1 VPPNAALAKARPAAE
16 NDGLGPKLGMT
27 FMNHGRALGQAEAAE
42 ALPVRIDP
50 ATRRVSIDAK
60 APAFF
65 QDPYPVFEA
74 IRAMAPV
81 FFWEEPGVWCFL
93 DADDVNAIYR
103 DRRFGREI
111 LHVATREELGIPEI
125 PAHLKPFYD
134 VDNLSMLEREP
145 PVHTRLRTLVN
156 RAFVSR
162 QIERL
167 RPRIAA
173 LCHELIDGF
182 EARGEVDL
190 IEAYATPIP
199 ITVIA
204 EILGVPVERAPD
216 LLAWSHAM
224 VGMYQLGRTRAME
237 DAAVEATL
245 AFSVFLR
252 AYVEERRGQPGDDLI
267 SQLIAAEEQGERLS
281 EDELITTCILLLNAG
296 HEATVHAIG
305 NGVRAILRSG
315 VDPTALFSTDA
326 ATAATIEEC
335 LRYDPPLHMFMRYAL
350 EDLEYGGIALKKG
363 QQVGLMLGAAN
374 RDPRRYASA
383 DRFDATREP
392 KPHVSFGLGI
402 HFCIGA
408 PLARLE
414 MQVALPILFERLPGL
429 RLEGEPSYRDAY
441 HFHGLEGLHLAWG
454 R

>member
-1 VPPNAALAKARPAAE
+1 MNDRAASAVEAPS
-16 NDGLGPKLGMT
+16 
-27 FMNHGRALGQAEAAE
+27 RAL
-42 ALPVRIDP
+42 PFRIDP
-50 ATRRVSIDAK
+50 VSRRVSIDAK
-60 APAFF
+60 DPAFF

-74 IRAMAPV
+74 IRAVAPV
-81 FFWEEPGVWCFL
+81 FFWEEQGVWCFL
-93 DADDVNAIYR
+93 GADDVNALYR

-134 VDNLSMLEREP
+134 VDGLSMLEREP

-182 EARGEVDL
+182 EAKGEVDL

-224 VGMYQLGRTRAME
+224 VGMYQLGRTREME
-237 DAAVEATL
+237 EAAVAATI
-245 AFSVFLR
+245 AFSAFLR
-252 AYVEERRGQPGDDLI
+252 AYVEERRGKPGDDLI
-267 SQLIAAEEQGERLS
+267 SQLIAAEEKGEKLS

-296 HEATVHAIG
+296 HEATVHALG

-315 VDPTALFSTDA
+315 ADPKALFATDES
-326 ATAATIEEC
+326 TAATVEEC

-350 EDLEYGGIALKKG
+350 EDLEFGGIPLKKG
-363 QQVGLMLGAAN
+363 QQVGLLLGAAN
-374 RDPRRYASA
+374 RDPNRYPSA
-383 DRFDATREP
+383 DRFDPAREALA
-392 KPHVSFGLGI
+392 HVSFGLGI

-414 MQVALPILFERLPGL
+414 MQVAMPILFERLKGL
-429 RLEGEPSYRDAY
+429 SFASAPSYRDAY
-441 HFHGLEGLHLAWG
+441 HFHGLDGLQLQWDV
-454 R
+454 

>member
-1 VPPNAALAKARPAAE
+1 MMFM
-16 NDGLGPKLGMT
+16 NDGSAPT
-27 FMNHGRALGQAEAAE
+27 RQAEAQ

-50 ATRRVSIDAK
+50 VTRRVSIDAK
-60 APAFF
+60 DPVFF

-74 IRAMAPV
+74 IRAVTPA
-81 FFWEEPGVWCFL
+81 FFWEEQGVWCFL
-93 DADDVNAIYR
+93 GADDVNALYR

-167 RPRIAA
+167 RPRIEA

-182 EARGEVDL
+182 EAKGEVEL
-190 IEAYATPIP
+190 IDAYATPIP

-245 AFSVFLR
+245 AFSAFLR
-252 AYVEERRGQPGDDLI
+252 AYVEERRGKPGDDLI
-267 SQLIAAEEQGERLS
+267 SQLIAAEEKGEKLS

-296 HEATVHAIG
+296 HEATVHAVG

-315 VDPTALFSTDA
+315 ADPKALFASDET
-326 ATAATIEEC
+326 TAATVEEC

-350 EDLEYGGIALKKG
+350 EDLEFGGIQLKKG
-363 QQVGLMLGAAN
+363 QQVGLLLGAAN
-374 RDPRRYASA
+374 RDPGRYASA

-429 RLEGEPSYRDAY
+429 RFAEAPRYRDTY
-441 HFHGLEGLHLAWG
+441 HFHGLDGLNLAWD

>member
-1 VPPNAALAKARPAAE
+1 MNDRAASAVEAPS
-16 NDGLGPKLGMT
+16 
-27 FMNHGRALGQAEAAE
+27 RAL
-42 ALPVRIDP
+42 PFRIDP
-50 ATRRVSIDAK
+50 VSRRVSIDAK
-60 APAFF
+60 DPAFF

-74 IRAMAPV
+74 IRAVAPA
-81 FFWEEPGVWCFL
+81 FFWEEQGVWCFL
-93 DADDVNAIYR
+93 GADDVNALYR

-134 VDNLSMLEREP
+134 VDGLSMLEREP

-182 EARGEVDL
+182 EAEGEVDL

-224 VGMYQLGRTRAME
+224 VGMYQLGRTREME
-237 DAAVEATL
+237 EAAVAATI
-245 AFSVFLR
+245 AFSAFLR
-252 AYVEERRGQPGDDLI
+252 AYVEERRGKPGDDLI
-267 SQLIAAEEQGERLS
+267 SQLIAAEEKGEKLS

-296 HEATVHAIG
+296 HEATVHALG

-315 VDPTALFSTDA
+315 ADPKALFATDES
-326 ATAATIEEC
+326 TAATVEEC

-350 EDLEYGGIALKKG
+350 EDLEFGGIPLKKG
-363 QQVGLMLGAAN
+363 QQVGLLLGAAN
-374 RDPRRYASA
+374 RDPNRYPSA
-383 DRFDATREP
+383 DRFDPAREALA
-392 KPHVSFGLGI
+392 HVSFGLGI

-414 MQVALPILFERLPGL
+414 MQVAMPILFERLKGL
-429 RLEGEPSYRDAY
+429 RFATQPSYRDAY
-441 HFHGLEGLHLAWG
+441 HFHGLDGLQLKWDV
-454 R
+454 

>member
-1 VPPNAALAKARPAAE
+1 M
-16 NDGLGPKLGMT
+16 NDRT
-27 FMNHGRALGQAEAAE
+27 ASAVEAATK
-42 ALPVRIDP
+42 ALPFRIDP
-50 ATRRVSIDAK
+50 VSRHVSIDAK
-60 APAFF
+60 DPAFF

-74 IRAMAPV
+74 IRAITPA
-81 FFWEEPGVWCFL
+81 FFWEEQGVWCFL
-93 DADDVNAIYR
+93 GADDVNALYR

-134 VDNLSMLEREP
+134 VDGLSMLEREP

-167 RPRIAA
+167 RPRIEA

-182 EARGEVDL
+182 AAKGEIDL

-237 DAAVEATL
+237 DAAVAATL
-245 AFSVFLR
+245 AFSAFLR
-252 AYVEERRGQPGDDLI
+252 DYVQERRGLPGDDLI
-267 SQLIAAEEQGERLS
+267 SQLIAAEEKGEKLS

-296 HEATVHAIG
+296 HEATVHALG

-315 VDPTALFSTDA
+315 ASPEVLFATDESTV
-326 ATAATIEEC
+326 ATVEEC
-335 LRYDPPLHMFMRYAL
+335 LRFDPPLHMFMRYAL
-350 EDLEYGGIALKKG
+350 EDLEFGGISLKKG

-374 RDPRRYASA
+374 RDPNRYAAA
-383 DRFDATREP
+383 DRFDPAREAL
-392 KPHVSFGLGI
+392 PHVSFGLGI

-414 MQVALPILFERLPGL
+414 MQVAMPILFERLKGL
-429 RLEGEPSYRDAY
+429 RFAAAPSYRDAY
-441 HFHGLEGLHLAWG
+441 HFHGLDGLRLAWDA
-454 R
+454 

>member
-1 VPPNAALAKARPAAE
+1 MNDRTAPAI
-16 NDGLGPKLGMT
+16 
-27 FMNHGRALGQAEAAE
+27 EAATT
-42 ALPVRIDP
+42 ALPFRIDP
-50 ATRRVSIDAK
+50 VTRRVSIDASD
-60 APAFF
+60 PAFF

-74 IRAMAPV
+74 IRAISPV
-81 FFWEEPGVWCFL
+81 FFWEEQAVWCFL
-93 DADDVNAIYR
+93 AADDVNALYR

-125 PAHLKPFYD
+125 PVRLKPFYD
-134 VDNLSMLEREP
+134 VDGLSMLEREP

-167 RPRIAA
+167 RPRIEA
-173 LCHELIDGF
+173 LCNELIDGF
-182 EARGEVDL
+182 AAKGEIDL

-224 VGMYQLGRTRAME
+224 VGMYQLGRTPAME
-237 DAAVEATL
+237 DAAVAATL
-245 AFSVFLR
+245 AFSAFLR
-252 AYVEERRGQPGDDLI
+252 GYVQERRGKPGDDLI
-267 SQLIAAEEQGERLS
+267 SQLISAEEKGEKLS

-296 HEATVHAIG
+296 HEATVHALG

-315 VDPTALFSTDA
+315 AEPSALFATPES
-326 ATAATIEEC
+326 TAATVEEC
-335 LRYDPPLHMFMRYAL
+335 LRYDPPLHMFTRYAL
-350 EDLEYGGIALKKG
+350 EDLEYGGIVLKKG

-374 RDPRRYASA
+374 RDPNRYAVA
-383 DRFDATREP
+383 DRFDTTREL

-414 MQVALPILFERLPGL
+414 MQVALPILFERLKGL
-429 RLEGEPSYRDAY
+429 RFAAPPSYRDAY
-441 HFHGLEGLHLAWG
+441 HFHGLDGLRLAWDV
-454 R
+454 

>member
-1 VPPNAALAKARPAAE
+1 MMCM
-16 NDGLGPKLGMT
+16 NDRT
-27 FMNHGRALGQAEAAE
+27 ASAVEAATT
-42 ALPVRIDP
+42 ALPFRIDP
-50 ATRRVSIDAK
+50 VTRRVSIDAK
-60 APAFF
+60 DPAFF
-65 QDPYPVFEA
+65 QNPYPVFEA
-74 IRAMAPV
+74 IRAIAPV
-81 FFWEEPGVWCFL
+81 FFWEELNVWCFL
-93 DADDVNAIYR
+93 SADDVNALYR

-167 RPRIAA
+167 RPRIEA

-182 EARGEVDL
+182 AAKGEIGL

-237 DAAVEATL
+237 DAAVAATL
-245 AFSVFLR
+245 AFSAFLR
-252 AYVEERRGQPGDDLI
+252 GYVQERRGKPGDDLI
-267 SQLIAAEEQGERLS
+267 SQLIAAEEQGEKLS

-296 HEATVHAIG
+296 HEATVHALG

-315 VDPTALFSTDA
+315 ADPAALFATPES
-326 ATAATIEEC
+326 TAATVEEC

-350 EDLEYGGIALKKG
+350 EDLEFGGLALKKG

-374 RDPRRYASA
+374 RDPNRYLAA
-383 DRFDATREP
+383 DQFDATREL

-414 MQVALPILFERLPGL
+414 MQVALPILFERLKGL
-429 RLEGEPSYRDAY
+429 RLAGAPSYRDAY
-441 HFHGLEGLHLAWG
+441 HFHGLDGLQLAWDA
-454 R
+454 

>member
-1 VPPNAALAKARPAAE
+1 MNDRTAPAI
-16 NDGLGPKLGMT
+16 
-27 FMNHGRALGQAEAAE
+27 EAATT
-42 ALPVRIDP
+42 ALPFRIDP
-50 ATRRVSIDAK
+50 VTRRVSIDASD
-60 APAFF
+60 PAFF

-74 IRAMAPV
+74 IRAISPV
-81 FFWEEPGVWCFL
+81 FFWEEQGVWCFL
-93 DADDVNAIYR
+93 AADDVNALYR

-125 PAHLKPFYD
+125 PARLKPFYD
-134 VDNLSMLEREP
+134 VDGLSMLEREP

-167 RPRIAA
+167 RPRIEA
-173 LCHELIDGF
+173 LCNELIDGF
-182 EARGEVDL
+182 AAKGEIDL

-224 VGMYQLGRTRAME
+224 VGMYQLGRTPAME
-237 DAAVEATL
+237 DAAVAATL
-245 AFSVFLR
+245 AFSAFLR
-252 AYVEERRGQPGDDLI
+252 GYVQERRGKPGDDLI
-267 SQLIAAEEQGERLS
+267 SQLISAEEKGEKLS

-296 HEATVHAIG
+296 HEATVHALG

-315 VDPTALFSTDA
+315 AEPSALFATPES
-326 ATAATIEEC
+326 TAATVEEC
-335 LRYDPPLHMFMRYAL
+335 LRYDPPLHMFTRYAL
-350 EDLEYGGIALKKG
+350 EDLEYGGIVLKKG

-374 RDPRRYASA
+374 RDPNRYAMA
-383 DRFDATREP
+383 DRFDTTREL

-414 MQVALPILFERLPGL
+414 MQVALPILFERLKGL
-429 RLEGEPSYRDAY
+429 RFAAPPSYRDAY
-441 HFHGLEGLHLAWG
+441 HFHGLDGLRLAWDV
-454 R
+454 